1 MLVSSSQTD
10 KVEHMIRATIDIM
23 CSLFQASVLARY
35 WVESLH
41 TATYLLNRLST
52 KALSA
57 PTRLILPSSEPL
69 LSMTTFVSLGVCAT
83 PVSMPQLLISFP
95 VDPLVVCFSGTL
107 LIIWDIDVLTSPT
120 AC

>member
-41 TATYLLNRLST
+41 TATYLLN
-52 KALSA
+52 
-57 PTRLILPSSEPL
+57 
-69 LSMTTFVSLGVCAT
+69 
-83 PVSMPQLLISFP
+83 
-95 VDPLVVCFSGTL
+95 
-107 LIIWDIDVLTSPT
+107 
-120 AC
+120 